1 MLKKECRCI
10 TFGKKPLLFIAILL
24 TLSTKKNFHEKT
36 TAFNDAR
43 GRCTY
48 RLQQCTRKGS

>member
-1 MLKKECRCI
+1 MLKKECWCI